1 MINAPNPQAVKT
13 IALQI
18 TAGLENVKA
27 VVTPLEILRER
38 LSRANIILR
47 QKKEFSQIYSNCI
60 AGENFEYITSE
71 DPPTKYKLINNLLM
85 IEKGYYKIM
94 IPDSMIGLLLAHS
107 HLLYPVVMHVFFHI
121 KVRVKQK

>member
-1 MINAPNPQAVKT
+1 M
-13 IALQI
+13 QI

-47 QKKEFSQIYSNCI
+47 QKKEFSQTYSNCI

-85 IEKGYYKIM
+85 IEKGYYNDTGQYDRASACTLTSAWTLGFAKNV
-94 IPDSMIGLLLAHS
+94 IGHGKLLFPKYVLS
-107 HLLYPVVMHVFFHI
+107 N
-121 KVRVKQK
+121 